1 MRMVFYV
8 LRAAA
13 AAKKR
18 PKAAA
23 KKVKNVDFSCCCA
36 QFSHNSD
43 THTLSLSLSHTHAD
57 TLEYVLILGILP
69 LSPSRFRVFEN
80 FSNGRTSLIIVVA
93 SP

>member
-1 MRMVFYV
+1 MVFYV

-13 AAKKR
+13 GAKKR

-23 KKVKNVDFSCCCA
+23 KKVKNVDFSCCFA

-80 FSNGRTSLIIVVA
+80 FSNGRTSLIIVIA